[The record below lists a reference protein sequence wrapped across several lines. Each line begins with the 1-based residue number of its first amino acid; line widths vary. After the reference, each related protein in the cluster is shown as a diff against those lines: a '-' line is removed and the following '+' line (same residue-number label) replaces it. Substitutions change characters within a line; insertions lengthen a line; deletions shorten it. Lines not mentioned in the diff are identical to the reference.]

1 MCLWLET
8 TCLETKTYLE
18 TKGIDHKLLYC
29 WDGQELLEYIK
40 EFDVFLK
47 NIAKPIQCFM
57 EETLIIKWIILMEYN
72 KCYMEDEL
80 EGAKIDLGGSLRSY
94 YRLLDLNDE
103 MTWIQVMMT
112 AKRERSKCLPQVVIW
127 LIARTRV
134 QFKIRND
141 WSVDTTNQNRCH

>member
-8 TCLETKTYLE
+8 TCLETKTACLE
-18 TKGIDHKLLYC
+18 TKGIDHKLFYC
-29 WDGQELLEYIK
+29 WDEQELLEYIK
-40 EFDVFLK
+40 EFDIFLK

-80 EGAKIDLGGSLRSY
+80 EGAKIDLGGSVRSY
-94 YRLLDLNDE
+94 FRLLDLKDE

-112 AKRERSKCLPQVVIW
+112 AKLERRKCPQ
-127 LIARTRV
+127 
-134 QFKIRND
+134 
-141 WSVDTTNQNRCH
+141 